1 MEELEQFMGRA
12 RRRPLFRADELSVK
26 LDCGRPG
33 IERMLPHRG
42 GFLLLDRIVATDGS
56 ARQALGRRRLDPND
70 PVFADHFPGDPVY
83 PGVLLVEMMGQ
94 LALTLPALGDGA
106 PRAEQPPRVRFIR
119 LHDARFIGAAL
130 PGDELT
136 VLAELIDDNGYT
148 FLAGGQVMRGAEI
161 LAAAV
166 FEALLLEGDEND

>member
-12 RRRPLFRADELSVK
+12 RRRPLFPAEELSAQ
-26 LDCGRPG
+26 LEYGRG
-33 IERMLPHRG
+33 EIEGLLPHRG
-42 GFLLLDRIVATDGS
+42 SFLLLDRIVATDGAS
-56 ARQALGRRRLDPND
+56 RVLGLRRLAPSD

-94 LALTLPALGDGA
+94 LALTLPALRNGVLPSGG
-106 PRAEQPPRVRFIR
+106 QPPKVRFLR

-130 PGDELT
+130 PGDELA

-148 FLAGGQVMRGAEI
+148 FLAGGQVRRGDEI

-166 FEALLLEGDEND
+166 FEAILWEED